1 MREDLLAYLWKT
13 QKFRRSQLQTTSGMA
28 LDVVKPGQEN
38 QYSGP
43 DFFNAH
49 IQIDNTLWVGNV
61 ELHVRSSDW
70 FRHKHQTNEKYDNVV
85 LHVVWDDD
93 VPVFDSSQQLMPT
106 LCLATYAPQN
116 FISKY
121 QSWMTKSKKWTLCED
136 DQHQLPNL
144 ILKQFWERLYVERLI
159 EKTSLIQ
166 RVG

>member
-1 MREDLLAYLWKT
+1 MREDLLFYLWKT
-13 QKFRRSQLQTTSGMA
+13 QKFRRSQLQTTSVMA
-28 LDVVKPGQEN
+28 LVVVKPGQEN

-49 IQIDNTLWVGNV
+49 IQIDNTLWLGNV

-106 LCLATYAPQN
+106 LRLAQLAWLFN
-116 FISKY
+116 H
-121 QSWMTKSKKWTLCED
+121 KSDLLA
-136 DQHQLPNL
+136 Q
-144 ILKQFWERLYVERLI
+144 ILKAKNIENFYNILDAKTSPFWERHYHF
-159 EKTSLIQ
+159 
-166 RVG
+166 